1 MVKNDSR
8 NADWSFED
16 KSTSG
21 KTYSLSREVLATAE
35 KHALADGRKMALVV
49 TFFPKRAQP
58 APPKRYVVMTEDD
71 FLEREQRI
79 KQLEEDA
86 WAYND
91 LRNS

>member
-35 KHALADGRKMALVV
+35 KHALADRRKMALVI
-49 TFFPKRAQP
+49 TYFPARAQP